1 MTERAM
7 AAFALST
14 PAPPR
19 TLRRVGGIGVI
30 SCEAPHAHPDCHRA
44 AIVSEKKPVGLPL
57 AHGAS
62 PAAVTRT
69 IPYPTIICRH
79 TGPGSL
85 LESCDVT
92 KVDQGGWLFLW
103 VPAAV
108 LLGYGCT
115 RRRK

>member
-69 IPYPTIICRH
+69 IPLSNHHLPSYWA
-79 TGPGSL
+79 GLSL
-85 LESCDVT
+85 
-92 KVDQGGWLFLW
+92 GIM
-103 VPAAV
+103 
-108 LLGYGCT
+108 
-115 RRRK
+115 